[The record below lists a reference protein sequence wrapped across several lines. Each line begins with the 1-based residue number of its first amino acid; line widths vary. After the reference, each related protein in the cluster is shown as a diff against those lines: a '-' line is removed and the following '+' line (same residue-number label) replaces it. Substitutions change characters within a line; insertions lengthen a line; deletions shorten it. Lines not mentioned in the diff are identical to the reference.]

1 MFWSCRRLVRPGGE
15 KGPAV
20 RRYAGL
26 GLASA
31 ALVLAVS
38 IAVAAASI
46 ASQAMTPAITLAGGP
61 ASGSALS
68 WQAYSDST
76 LRAAR
81 ASGAP
86 VMLDVTADWCL
97 TCKVNERVAFGS
109 SRVRAALDSGNVKLL
124 RADWTSR
131 SPEITRLISGFGR
144 SGVPVVVLYPPGD
157 RSRPVLLPT
166 LLTPG
171 IVIEALRSMPRAT
184 PVSHD
189 PARVADPTRPPT
201 PPHP

>member
-1 MFWSCRRLVRPGGE
+1 MGALLAAMTIVSLALWLFGTLSRPE
-15 KGPAV
+15 RSAGPV
-20 RRYAGL
+20 LRRYGGLALASSALMIGL
-26 GLASA
+26 G
-31 ALVLAVS
+31 

-46 ASQAMTPAITLAGGP
+46 ASQGATPAITLAGGP
-61 ASGSALS
+61 SGSAVT
-68 WQAYSDST
+68 WQPYSDST

-109 SRVRAALDSGNVKLL
+109 SRVRAALASGNVQLF

-131 SPEITRLISGFGR
+131 SPEITRLINGFGR
-144 SGVPVVVLYPPGD
+144 SGVPVVVLYPPGE
-157 RSRPVLLPT
+157 RSQPVLLPT

-171 IVIEALRSMPRAT
+171 IVIRALE
-184 PVSHD
+184 
-189 PARVADPTRPPT
+189 
-201 PPHP
+201 